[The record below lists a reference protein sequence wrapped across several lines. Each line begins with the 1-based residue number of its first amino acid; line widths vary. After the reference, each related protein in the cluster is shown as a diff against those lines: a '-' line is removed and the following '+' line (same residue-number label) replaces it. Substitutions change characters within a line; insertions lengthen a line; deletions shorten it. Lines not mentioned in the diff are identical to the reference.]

1 MRCSKEILSLPE
13 MGGATIEIP
22 GVGPVM
28 VLKSGRARHIRITIS
43 PDRTVRLIIP
53 RRESVEKGREFLR
66 SKIPWIIRNLPRADE
81 LGKPRGGN
89 LPAFQIS
96 HVQACKILVDRLEEM
111 ARIHHL
117 KYGKVSIKNQK
128 TKWGSCS
135 SKNNINLNINL
146 VRLPDQLRDYVILH
160 ELVHTRFKNHGKEF
174 WAELNRVV
182 GGDAKGLARKL
193 RTYRLTRRPD
203 GEQAPGAAA
212 GLGQSA
218 GRDPQIKELIP
229 ALEELFS

>member
-1 MRCSKEILSLPE
+1 MH
-13 MGGATIEIP
+13 GATIEIP

-28 VLKSGRARHIRITIS
+28 VVKSKRARHIRITIC
-43 PDRTVRLIIP
+43 PDRTIRLVIP
-53 RRESVEKGREFLR
+53 RRESLEKGREFLR
-66 SKIPWIIRNLPRADE
+66 SKVPWIIRNLPRAAE
-81 LGKPRGGN
+81 LGEPRGGN
-89 LPAFQIS
+89 LPDFEIS
-96 HVQACKILVDRLEEM
+96 ESRACKVLIDRLEEM
-111 ARIHHL
+111 SRVHHL
-117 KYGKVSIKNQK
+117 PYGRVSIRNQK

-160 ELVHTRFKNHGKEF
+160 ELVHTRFKSHGKEF

-193 RTYRLTRRPD
+193 RAFRLGGHEVGGRV
-203 GEQAPGAAA
+203 PGAAA
-212 GLGQSA
+212 GPA
-218 GRDPQIKELIP
+218 PQVKEPIL

>member
-1 MRCSKEILSLPE
+1 MPD

-28 VLKSGRARHIRITIS
+28 VVKSNRARRIRITIS

-53 RRESVEKGREFLR
+53 RRQSLEKGREFLQ
-66 SKIPWIIRNLPRADE
+66 SKVPWIIRNLPRAAE
-81 LGKPRGGN
+81 LGKPRGEN
-89 LPAFQIS
+89 LPDFQIS
-96 HVQACKILVDRLEEM
+96 QVQARRVLIGRLEEM

-117 KYGKVSIKNQK
+117 PYGKVSIKNQK

-160 ELVHTRFKNHGKEF
+160 ELVHTRFKNHGPEF

-193 RTYRLTRRPD
+193 RAYSLGRHEGHKQIP
-203 GEQAPGAAA
+203 EAAA
-212 GLGQSA
+212 AVGQSQ
-218 GRDPQIKELIP
+218 GRAAHMKDLIP
-229 ALEELFS
+229 ALQELFS